1 VSWIESRWECNIP
14 ECSGSAWAGGV
25 ISWPEGTAYS
35 SNNRTSYNSRTVK
48 SLSGQLLYPYM
59 GSWATGCQLT
69 VVDGAVLVIE
79 WKRGSNSWRPTL
91 VNAGESYTINLVG
104 DEDGAM
110 LETPNNTVPFHVTL
124 QNCNPQPLTP

>member
-1 VSWIESRWECNIP
+1 
-14 ECSGSAWAGGV
+14 
-25 ISWPEGTAYS
+25 
-35 SNNRTSYNSRTVK
+35 
-48 SLSGQLLYPYM
+48 M

-79 WKRGSNSWRPTL
+79 WKRGSNSWRQTL